1 MMDVMYTV
9 KHYLVIGR
17 WHFYGWAEITMRVS
31 REQATENRGKILHTA
46 AQLFREKGFDG
57 IGIADLM
64 KKVGLTH
71 GGFYGHFT
79 SKEDLMAQTCAYA
92 VDELLEQGEAAGATA
107 KGSKYK
113 AFIARY
119 LSTEHRDNPGR
130 GCLMA
135 ALGADAARQSPA
147 IKQAFTQSFNRL
159 LSAMMNLLP
168 ATKTEAAKREQA
180 LLTLATLVGAQ
191 VIARA
196 VDDPKLS
203 EEILRLVNKNLH

>member
-1 MMDVMYTV
+1 
-9 KHYLVIGR
+9 
-17 WHFYGWAEITMRVS
+17 MRVS
-31 REQATENRGKILHTA
+31 REQATENRGKILHVA

-71 GGFYGHFT
+71 GGFYGHFA
-79 SKEDLMAQTCAYA
+79 SKEDLMVQTCAYA
-92 VDELLEQGEAAGATA
+92 VDEILEQGQVSPA
-107 KGSKYK
+107 KGRGYK
-113 AFIARY
+113 AFISRY
-119 LSTEHRDNPGR
+119 LSAEHRDNPGS

-135 ALGADAARQSPA
+135 ALGVDAARQSPL

-159 LSAMMNLLP
+159 LGALMNLLP

-180 LLTLATLVGAQ
+180 LLTLASLVGAQ

-203 EEILRLVNKNLH
+203 EEILRIVNKNLH

>member
-1 MMDVMYTV
+1 
-9 KHYLVIGR
+9 
-17 WHFYGWAEITMRVS
+17 MRVS
-31 REQATENRGKILHTA
+31 REQAAENREKILSTA
-46 AQLFREKGFDG
+46 TRLFREKGFDG

-64 KKVGLTH
+64 KDVGLTH
-71 GGFYGHFT
+71 GGFYGHFS
-79 SKEDLMAQTCAYA
+79 SKEDLIAQACERA
-92 VDELLEQGEAAGATA
+92 VDDLLAENRKRFE
-107 KGSKYK
+107 KYEGTVYQR
-113 AFIARY
+113 FIANY
-119 LSTEHRDNPGR
+119 LSCEHRDNPGS

-135 ALGADAARQSPA
+135 ALGIDAARQSPA

-159 LSAMMNLLP
+159 LNAVMNLLP

-203 EEILRLVNKNLH
+203 EEILRVVNKNLH

>member
-1 MMDVMYTV
+1 
-9 KHYLVIGR
+9 
-17 WHFYGWAEITMRVS
+17 MRVS
-31 REQATENRGKILHTA
+31 REQAAENRGKILHTA

-79 SKEDLMAQTCAYA
+79 SKEDLMTQTCAYA
-92 VDELLEQGEAAGATA
+92 VDELLAQGEAARATT

-113 AFIARY
+113 AYISRY
-119 LSTEHRDNPGR
+119 LSIGHRDNPGS

-191 VIARA
+191 VMARA

-203 EEILRLVNKNLH
+203 EEILRVVNKKLH

>member
-1 MMDVMYTV
+1 
-9 KHYLVIGR
+9 
-17 WHFYGWAEITMRVS
+17 MRVS
-31 REQATENRGKILHTA
+31 REQAIENRGKILHAA

-71 GGFYGHFT
+71 GGFYGHFA
-79 SKEDLMAQTCAYA
+79 SKEDLMVQTCAYA
-92 VDELLEQGEAAGATA
+92 ADEILEQGQDARATV

-113 AFIARY
+113 AFITRY
-119 LSTEHRDNPGR
+119 LSTEHRDNPGS

-135 ALGADAARQSPA
+135 ALGVDAARQSPV

-159 LSAMMNLLP
+159 LTAMINLLP

-196 VDDPKLS
+196 VDDPELS
-203 EEILRLVNKNLH
+203 EEILRLVNKKLH

>member
-1 MMDVMYTV
+1 
-9 KHYLVIGR
+9 
-17 WHFYGWAEITMRVS
+17 MRVS
-31 REQATENRGKILHTA
+31 REQAAENRGKILHTA

-71 GGFYGHFT
+71 GGFYGHFS
-79 SKEDLMAQTCAYA
+79 SKEDLMVQTCAYA
-92 VDELLEQGEAAGATA
+92 VDEILEQGQAARAPTKGA
-107 KGSKYK
+107 KYK
-113 AFIARY
+113 AFITRY
-119 LSTEHRDNPGR
+119 LSAEHRDNPGR

-135 ALGADAARQSPA
+135 ALGVDAARQSPL

-159 LSAMMNLLP
+159 LNSLMKLLP

-180 LLTLATLVGAQ
+180 LLTLASLVGAQ

-196 VDDPKLS
+196 VDDPQLS
-203 EEILRLVNKNLH
+203 EEILRVVNKNLH

>member
-1 MMDVMYTV
+1 
-9 KHYLVIGR
+9 
-17 WHFYGWAEITMRVS
+17 MRVS
-31 REQATENRGKILHTA
+31 REQAAENRGKILHTA

-71 GGFYGHFT
+71 GGFYGHFA

-92 VDELLEQGEAAGATA
+92 VDELLEQGEAAHATT

-113 AFIARY
+113 MFIARY
-119 LSTEHRDNPGR
+119 LSTEHRDNPGS

-135 ALGADAARQSPA
+135 ALGIDAARQTPA

-159 LSAMMNLLP
+159 LNAVMNLLP
-168 ATKTEAAKREQA
+168 ATKTEAAKRER
-180 LLTLATLVGAQ
+180 ATLVGAQ

-203 EEILRLVNKNLH
+203 EEILRVVNKNLH